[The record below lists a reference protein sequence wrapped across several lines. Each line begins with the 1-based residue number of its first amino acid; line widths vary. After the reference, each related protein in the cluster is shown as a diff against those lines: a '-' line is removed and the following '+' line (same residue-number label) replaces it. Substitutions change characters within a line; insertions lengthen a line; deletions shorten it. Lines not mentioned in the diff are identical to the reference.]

1 MTVETLFLDYAVEKL
16 EQLMSRIE
24 ICLGML
30 SEDQIWFRGNE
41 NENAIGNLLLHL
53 SGNINQW
60 IISSLGGSPEI
71 RDRNSEFNTQGG
83 FTAVELAARLRHTL
97 ERAIKIV
104 SSLTPEQLTRTY
116 EIQTYEIA
124 GVNAVF
130 HVVEHFSYHTGQII
144 FATKSFTGGDL
155 GFYKHLENA
164 ESTDQVP

>member
-30 SEDQIWFRGNE
+30 TEEQIWFRGND

-53 SGNINQW
+53 SGNMNQW

-71 RDRNSEFNTQGG
+71 RHRNSEFDTQGG
-83 FTAVELAARLRHTL
+83 FTAIELAARLRHTL
-97 ERAIKIV
+97 ERATKIV
-104 SSLTPEQLTRTY
+104 TSLTPEQLTRTY

-144 FATKSFTGGDL
+144 FATKSLTGGDL